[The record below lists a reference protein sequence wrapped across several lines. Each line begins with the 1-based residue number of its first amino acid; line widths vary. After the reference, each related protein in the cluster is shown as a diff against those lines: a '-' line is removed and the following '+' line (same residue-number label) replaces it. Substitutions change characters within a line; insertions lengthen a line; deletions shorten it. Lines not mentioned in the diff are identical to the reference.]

1 MDPLSVTA
9 SIVAILQLS
18 NKVLGYLNDIKDA
31 SKDRAKCAVEASSLN
46 SLLVSLRFRLEEG
59 SSNESWY
66 TAVRAL
72 GVENGPLDQFKQ
84 ALKELQAK
92 MTGGGRLKK
101 AGDALMW
108 KFSKEEVTSILAR
121 MERLKTLVEIALQM
135 DHFKLS
141 QAIKDDTDFI
151 QNCVPTIESGLDT
164 IRQDQ
169 DRVRHNKLMGWI
181 SPTDFPAQ
189 QSDFIGRRQEGTG
202 QWFLDA
208 PEFARW
214 LYGPNKT
221 LFCPGIPG
229 AGKTMIAAI
238 AIDHLLKV
246 MLTGVVGVAY
256 VYCNYKAQADQNAA
270 SLLAAILKQL
280 VQARWSI
287 AEPVELLHKQHA
299 DRGTKPSLE
308 EIFGALQSVLATYS
322 SVYLVVDALDE
333 CPDKDGSRHQ
343 FLTKLRDLQGRTDLR
358 LIATSRFILGIE
370 TEFKGMPTLEVRAND
385 EDVKRFVA
393 GQTYQLPKCIQRDVK
408 LKGLVQDKIVEAV
421 DGMFLLARLYTD
433 SLLDKDTV
441 KAVKSTLKRFSR
453 GSKDS
458 KALEQVYD
466 EAYDEA
472 IKRIES
478 QLPGKRE
485 RARNVLSWITY
496 AQRQPTTAELCH
508 ALAVEPGEEELDPDN
523 IPNVE
528 DIVSVCAGLVT
539 VDEESDIIRLV
550 HYTTQEYF
558 ERIREE

>member
-1 MDPLSVTA
+1 MCLS
-9 SIVAILQLS
+9 
-18 NKVLGYLNDIKDA
+18 
-31 SKDRAKCAVEASSLN
+31 
-46 SLLVSLRFRLEEG
+46 
-59 SSNESWY
+59 
-66 TAVRAL
+66 
-72 GVENGPLDQFKQ
+72 
-84 ALKELQAK
+84 
-92 MTGGGRLKK
+92 
-101 AGDALMW
+101 
-108 KFSKEEVTSILAR
+108 
-121 MERLKTLVEIALQM
+121 
-135 DHFKLS
+135 KLS
-141 QAIKDDTDFI
+141 QAIKDDTGFI
-151 QNCVPTIESGLDT
+151 RNCVPTIESGLDT

-229 AGKTMIAAI
+229 AGKTIIAAI

-246 MLTGVVGVAY
+246 MLTGAVGVAY

-280 VQARWSI
+280 VQARRSI

-343 FLTKLRDLQGRTDLR
+343 FLAKLRDLQGRTDLR
-358 LIATSRFILGIE
+358 LMATSRFILGIE

-421 DGMFLLARLYTD
+421 DGM
-433 SLLDKDTV
+433 
-441 KAVKSTLKRFSR
+441 
-453 GSKDS
+453 
-458 KALEQVYD
+458 
-466 EAYDEA
+466 
-472 IKRIES
+472 
-478 QLPGKRE
+478 
-485 RARNVLSWITY
+485 
-496 AQRQPTTAELCH
+496 
-508 ALAVEPGEEELDPDN
+508 
-523 IPNVE
+523 
-528 DIVSVCAGLVT
+528 
-539 VDEESDIIRLV
+539 
-550 HYTTQEYF
+550 
-558 ERIREE
+558 